1 MKILLVIMCLLYSVS
16 LYSII
21 IIGHRG
27 ASGYAPENTLS
38 SFKKA
43 IECNVDMVEFDVR
56 KCASGELVVFHD
68 AKVDRITD
76 GSGFIALKTLQ
87 ELKRLT
93 ILGTE
98 RISLLTEVLDYIDRR
113 VKVYI
118 ELKDLNIIHD
128 VLHIINEYVAHK
140 QWDYSDFLI
149 ASFDHFQLRDSRVIN
164 KEIPVAAL
172 IYGMPINC
180 GICVEQANADTVCLD
195 TEFITQQFVD
205 DFHARDMRVY
215 VYTVNDK
222 EQLIRVLGYG
232 IDGIITD
239 FPDDIR
245 TICKR

>member
-1 MKILLVIMCLLYSVS
+1 MKIVGLIICLLHCLS
-16 LYSII
+16 LHSIT

-27 ASGYAPENTLS
+27 ACGYAPENTLS

-43 IECNVDMVEFDVR
+43 IECNVDMIEFDVR

-76 GSGFIALKTLQ
+76 GSGFVALKTLQ
-87 ELKRLT
+87 ELKQLT
-93 ILGTE
+93 ILGIE

-128 VLHIINEYVAHK
+128 VLHIIDDYVAHK

-180 GICVEQANADTVCLD
+180 SICVVEAKADIVCLD

-205 DFHARDMRVY
+205 EFHARDMRVY

-222 EQLIRVLGYG
+222 EQLINVLDYG

-239 FPDDIR
+239 FPDDMRALCI
-245 TICKR
+245 